1 MAMFVQLLGDEAT
14 CRDHSAFHIEAG
26 EAKILI
32 DPFLSDNPF
41 RDNGGS
47 GYHTGKN
54 STQGGD
60 R

>member
-1 MAMFVQLLGDEAT
+1 MNQTWYG
-14 CRDHSAFHIEAG
+14 RSAFHIEAD

-32 DPFLSDNPF
+32 HPFLSDNPP
-41 RDNGGS
+41 RDNGWS
-47 GYHTGKN
+47 GYLTGKN

>member
-1 MAMFVQLLGDEAT
+1 MKQACYG
-14 CRDHSAFHIEAG
+14 HSAFHIAAG

-41 RDNGGS
+41 RDNGWS
-47 GYHTGKN
+47 CCLTGKN